1 MAKRTPPEEQEYRP
15 VSEQLARS
23 VLSHR
28 AHVVHQV
35 ETQPREPEP
44 AEPVSS
50 TADEPQTKVREVE
63 PHTTPPLKVVRPR
76 KSRSTRPAETPKEPA
91 RAKRKEMTIEKRM
104 VVTASEN
111 ELFEELVKG
120 IKRELRV
127 TVNGSNVL
135 RASLTLLYHVQEEL
149 LKQCRRV
156 DPAPQPPRKD
166 DPTSIQ
172 VFEEHL
178 AQLIDS
184 AIRNA
189 KALD

>member
-15 VSEQLARS
+15 VNERLARS

-28 AHVVHQV
+28 AQLVVPS
-35 ETQPREPEP
+35 EEQPAEHEPEEPEPPTVDEREPEL
-44 AEPVSS
+44 
-50 TADEPQTKVREVE
+50 REAT
-63 PHTTPPLKVVRPR
+63 PSATPPLKIARPKR
-76 KSRSTRPAETPKEPA
+76 GRATKASEPAKEPV

-127 TVNGSNVL
+127 TVNASNVL
-135 RASLTLLYHVQEEL
+135 RASLTLLFHVQDEL